1 MTETGKT
8 GSCTNTQQSTNH
20 KTLRSIELRDL
31 KIDPPILLAPMVAL
45 THSAL
50 RQIVAG
56 FGGVG
61 LLSTEMLSA
70 KRLPHE
76 NPALSPY
83 LIRTACEKPLS
94 YQILISRTE
103 EVPPAIDAL
112 HELSADAVDL
122 NLGCPAPAVRRSGAG
137 SRLMEQPDDVRRIVA
152 EARKRT
158 QLPLTAK
165 IRLSMEPD
173 EQPLKDFCTMLQDEG
188 VDMLSVHGRLKK
200 DSFSRE
206 PRWERIADVKSWL
219 RIPVIANGGIFSVQ
233 DAEECLR
240 ISGADGLMLARGAV
254 IKPWLCAE
262 IAKDLYGCALPAPAV
277 SLPALYE
284 HFIELLIGHFL
295 PEHRLARLKQYT
307 RYFARNYAFGH
318 HLASRVLSSATL
330 EEAKERACLFFDKM
344 QESTV

>member
-1 MTETGKT
+1 MINDYVNYSIDLFETNSLELSSLYGYSIRPPMSGTAKKRMPPTESGNIE
-8 GSCTNTQQSTNH
+8 SCINMQE
-20 KTLRSIELRDL
+20 RSIKKPLRPIEVRDL

-83 LIRTACEKPLS
+83 LIRSASEKPLS
-94 YQILISRTE
+94 YQILTSRAS
-103 EVPPAIDAL
+103 EVSAAMDVL
-112 HELSADAVDL
+112 HELNADAVDL
-122 NLGCPAPAVRRSGAG
+122 NLGCPTPAVRRSGAG
-137 SRLMEQPDDVRRIVA
+137 ARLMEQPDDVRRIVA

-165 IRLSMEPD
+165 IRLGMEPD

-188 VDMLSVHGRLKK
+188 IDMLSVHGRLKK
-200 DSFSRE
+200 ESFSRA
-206 PRWERIADVKSWL
+206 PRWERIAEVKAWL
-219 RIPVIANGGIFSVQ
+219 RIPVIANGGIFSVR

-240 ISGADGLMLARGAV
+240 ISGADELMLARGAV

-262 IAKDLYGCALPAPAV
+262 IARDLCGCAIPA
-277 SLPALYE
+277 
-284 HFIELLIGHFL
+284 
-295 PEHRLARLKQYT
+295 ARLYPCLGST
-307 RYFARNYAFGH
+307 GI
-318 HLASRVLSSATL
+318 LSNS
-330 EEAKERACLFFDKM
+330 
-344 QESTV
+344 